1 MGQTEMRLEQLG
13 IKLVR
18 KDRRGAGMVA
28 ARLCDD
34 LLFVS
39 GHGPQTASGT
49 PLYTGKVGSD
59 LTVQQGYEAARQ
71 CGINVLAA
79 VRDAVGDL
87 DRVEKVVKVFG
98 LVASAPDFYDQPAV
112 MHGFSDLMVE
122 VLGERGLH
130 ARSAMGTNCLPG
142 NIPVEVE
149 AIFRIRK

>member
-13 IKLVR
+13 IKLIR
-18 KDRRGAGMVA
+18 KDRRGKGMVA
-28 ARLCDD
+28 ARQCDD

-39 GHGPQTASGT
+39 GHGPQTASGDS
-49 PLYTGKVGSD
+49 LYTGKVGSD

-79 VRDAVGDL
+79 VRDAIGDL
-87 DRVEKVVKVFG
+87 DRVEQVVKVFG

>member
-13 IKLVR
+13 ITLIR
-18 KDRRGAGMVA
+18 KDRRGKGMVA
-28 ARLCDD
+28 VRQCDD

-39 GHGPQTASGT
+39 GHGPQIADGS
-49 PLYTGKVGSD
+49 PLYTGKVGTD
-59 LTVQQGYEAARQ
+59 LTIQQGYESARQ

-79 VRDAVGDL
+79 VRDAIGDL
-87 DRVEKVVKVFG
+87 DRVEQVVKVFG

-149 AIFRIRK
+149 AIFKIRK